1 METRNVNGDVLS
13 TEVFEEKEELV
24 QAFADKLE
32 DNDVATISVV
42 KDVKLTELRKKV
54 IHKQMRKLRT
64 KYDLLQQELNQG

>member
-13 TEVFEEKEELV
+13 SETFKEKEELV
-24 QAFADKLE
+24 QAFTDKLE

-42 KDVKLTELRKKV
+42 KEVKLTELRKKV

>member
-13 TEVFEEKEELV
+13 SQVFEEKEELV

-42 KDVKLTELRKKV
+42 KERKMTDIRKKV
-54 IHKQMRKLRT
+54 INKQMRKLDR
-64 KYDLLQQELNQG
+64 KFNLLEQDLKQG